1 MRLDIKAA
9 AKTAPAM
16 AKSKLKTLFNYFT
29 VYVIATGVPS
39 SGALS
44 ASTEKETSFVSSI
57 APNGYSPLLVIP
69 TKQESRQEIQPVLYS
84 FDGSMF
90 PENLMS
96 IAFPLESL
104 TTSSIPTDPS

>member
-1 MRLDIKAA
+1 
-9 AKTAPAM
+9 M

-69 TKQESRQEIQPVLYS
+69 TKHESRHVMQPVLNS
-84 FDGSMF
+84 LALSKL
-90 PENLMS
+90 PENLTS
-96 IAFPLESL
+96 KALPFESL
-104 TTSSIPTDPS
+104 TTSSIPTVPS